1 MSSETQES
9 PRSVE
14 QEPDDS
20 DSSQPP
26 VEDSESQPLTIALP
40 DGSTSVSDAIVTH
53 REMLI
58 EPQEHGLATDEAI
71 THLSEAM
78 EKLWDDIE
86 ATTEESEETRSQ
98 ISELQETV
106 ERQQRQI
113 EELQSTV
120 TSLAEIL
127 GTEAEW
133 QTFDDA

>member
-40 DGSTSVSDAIVTH
+40 DGSASVSDAIVTH

-58 EPQEHGLATDEAI
+58 EPQEHGLATDEEI
-71 THLSEAM
+71 THLSEA
-78 EKLWDDIE
+78 
-86 ATTEESEETRSQ
+86 RSQ

-133 QTFDDA
+133 QTFDG